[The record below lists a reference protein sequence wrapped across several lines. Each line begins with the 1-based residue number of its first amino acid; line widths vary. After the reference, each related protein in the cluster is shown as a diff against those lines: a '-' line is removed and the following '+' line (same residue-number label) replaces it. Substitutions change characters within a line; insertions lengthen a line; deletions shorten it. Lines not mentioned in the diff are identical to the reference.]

1 MNVVF
6 LISTVFLFILSIP
19 LVMGKL
25 SNLIA
30 GYNTMNAKEK
40 AIYNELKL
48 CRIVG
53 LTLILAS
60 IILFFGAYHVISFD
74 TTIILG
80 ITEIGLGIIISNI
93 YAKK

>member
-6 LISTVFLFILSIP
+6 LISAVFLFILSIP

-25 SNLIA
+25 SNLIV

-40 AIYNELKL
+40 AKYNELKL
-48 CRIVG
+48 YRLVG

-60 IILFFGAYHVISFD
+60 IILFFGAYRVISFD
-74 TTIILG
+74 TTIILS

>member
-6 LISTVFLFILSIP
+6 LISAVFLFILSIP

-40 AIYNELKL
+40 AKYNELKL
-48 CRIVG
+48 CRLVG

-60 IILFFGAYHVISFD
+60 IILFFFSYYFISLD

>member
-6 LISTVFLFILSIP
+6 LISAVFLFILSIP

-40 AIYNELKL
+40 AKYNELKL

-53 LTLILAS
+53 LTLILS
-60 IILFFGAYHVISFD
+60 CYIF
-74 TTIILG
+74 
-80 ITEIGLGIIISNI
+80 
-93 YAKK
+93 